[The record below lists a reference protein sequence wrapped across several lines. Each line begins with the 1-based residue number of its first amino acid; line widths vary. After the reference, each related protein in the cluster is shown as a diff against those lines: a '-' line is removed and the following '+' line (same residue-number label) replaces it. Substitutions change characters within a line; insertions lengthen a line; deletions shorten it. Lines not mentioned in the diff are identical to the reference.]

1 MTRLL
6 GLDVGT
12 KRIGVALS
20 DPLGL
25 LATPLLILSHENQ
38 KKDIE
43 NVLELARTYEVST
56 IVVGLPISLDGK
68 LWHQGQM
75 ILGFANMLQ
84 RSSSIQIDTWDER
97 FTSAEAEKLL
107 REAGS
112 EPSKLKSKLDSAAAA
127 VILQSYLN
135 SQGDHSR

>member
-12 KRIGVALS
+12 KRTGVALS

-25 LATPLLILSHENQ
+25 LATPLLTLSHKNQ

-43 NVLELARTYEVST
+43 NILELARTYEVST

-68 LWHQGQM
+68 LWNQGQI
-75 ILGFANMLQ
+75 ILGFAEMLQ
-84 RSSSIQIDTWDER
+84 KACSIQIDTWDER

-112 EPSKLKSKLDSAAAA
+112 EPSKIKSKIDSAAAA
-127 VILQSYLN
+127 LILQSYLN
-135 SQGDHSR
+135 AHGIHSP

>member
-20 DPLGL
+20 DPLGF
-25 LATPLLILSHENQ
+25 LATPLQTLNHKNEQ
-38 KKDIE
+38 KDIE
-43 NVLELARTYEVST
+43 NVLELARTYEVGT

-68 LWHQGQM
+68 LWQQGQM
-75 ILGFANMLQ
+75 ILGFANML
-84 RSSSIQIDTWDER
+84 RKASSLNIDTWDER

-112 EPSKLKSKLDSAAAA
+112 EPSKVKSKIDSAAAA
-127 VILQSYLN
+127 LILQSYLN
-135 SQGDHSR
+135 SRGDKSP